1 MSFLTWIVLGLI
13 AGFIASKIVDIAPR
27 YRSGRSWCGRRW
39 MAVSVLRRERGY
51 RLEPVQSRGGCRW
64 RGRRLDL
71 VPRDSSHG
79 LMGHF
84 LSPGGRESR
93 ASGSGGSHSASLFVL
108 IASCQGKAREVE
120 VLIAHKGG

>member
-1 MSFLTWIVLGLI
+1 
-13 AGFIASKIVDIAPR
+13 
-27 YRSGRSWCGRRW
+27 

-79 LMGHF
+79 LMGLLPL
-84 LSPGGRESR
+84 LSPGGRGSR
-93 ASGSGGSHSASLFVL
+93 ASGSRGSHSASLFVL

>member
-27 YRSGRSWCGRRW
+27 YRSGRSWCGRRR

-51 RLEPVQSRGGCRW
+51 RLEPVQARGGCRW

-79 LMGHF
+79 LMGLLPL
-84 LSPGGRESR
+84 LSPGAVRGAHRVR
-93 ASGSGGSHSASLFVL
+93 AAPILQVFSFSLRAVR
-108 IASCQGKAREVE
+108 ARRGKLRY
-120 VLIAHKGG
+120 